1 MTDQAEP
8 ELPGS
13 AAAAT
18 AKPAKPAGKPGGWLT
33 RIVYW
38 AASIVFVLVSLVRI
52 YNFFFPSLP
61 DCDGS
66 TAHETL
72 TSILKKDNLE
82 PASYTGEAMLT
93 KSKDELTCKANVK
106 MADGSLLQ
114 IAYRIYWEG
123 KDRMVQ
129 ITQRSAN
136 QDQK

>member
-1 MTDQAEP
+1 MTDQAGP
-8 ELPGS
+8 ELPVS
-13 AAAAT
+13 AAAAP
-18 AKPAKPAGKPGGWLT
+18 AQPAKPAGKARSWLT
-33 RIVYW
+33 RIVYGV
-38 AASIVFVLVSLVRI
+38 ASIVFILLSLVRI

-72 TSILKKDNLE
+72 TSILKKDNLD
-82 PASYTGEAMLT
+82 PASYTGEATLT
-93 KSKDELTCKANVK
+93 KSEDELTCKANVK

-123 KDRMVQ
+123 KDRMAQ